1 MLLSNIGSFP
11 PDSNNIINPTP
22 DYIIYEKINEE
33 EIEAHI
39 INSGQYKDLMI
50 LLDPNNPKIPSNF
63 ELLWSSDMNDI
74 VVYRINK

>member
-1 MLLSNIGSFP
+1 MLPI
-11 PDSNNIINPTP
+11 
-22 DYIIYEKINEE
+22 INEE

-39 INSGQYKDLMI
+39 INSGQYKDLII

-63 ELLWSSDMNDI
+63 ELLWSSDTNDI